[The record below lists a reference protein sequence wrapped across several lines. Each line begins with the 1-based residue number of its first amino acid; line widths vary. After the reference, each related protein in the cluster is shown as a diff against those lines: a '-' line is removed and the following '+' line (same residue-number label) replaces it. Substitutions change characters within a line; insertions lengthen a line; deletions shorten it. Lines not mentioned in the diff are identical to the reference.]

1 MSRPLRLV
9 AALLIL
15 ASGAMTA
22 CASGSDST
30 PIVPSDPLSTLP
42 SAPASSTPSVPRTPS
57 DSGVAAPAWAT
68 IPLTDVRTGETF
80 TLAGAGDRVVFV
92 EPMAVWCPS
101 CRAQQETAREALT
114 GLDASRVTWI
124 ALDVDPNETPEM
136 LARYADENDF
146 PFVYA
151 MAGTDLSRELA
162 DALGAQ
168 VLSPPSSPVIVI
180 GTDGTVT
187 LTEFGHKSQAR
198 IQELAQQH
206 GA

>member
-1 MSRPLRLV
+1 MTSPSGPT
-9 AALLIL
+9 
-15 ASGAMTA
+15 ASP
-22 CASGSDST
+22 SGYAQA
-30 PIVPSDPLSTLP
+30 SDPV
-42 SAPASSTPSVPRTPS
+42 A
-57 DSGVAAPAWAT
+57 AAPAWAT
-68 IPLTDVRTGETF
+68 SALTDVRTGASF
-80 TLAGAGDRVVFV
+80 TIGEQGDRVVFV

-151 MAGTDLSRELA
+151 TAGTDLSRALA
-162 DALGAQ
+162 DAFGAQ
-168 VLSPPSSPVIVI
+168 VLSPPSTPVIVI